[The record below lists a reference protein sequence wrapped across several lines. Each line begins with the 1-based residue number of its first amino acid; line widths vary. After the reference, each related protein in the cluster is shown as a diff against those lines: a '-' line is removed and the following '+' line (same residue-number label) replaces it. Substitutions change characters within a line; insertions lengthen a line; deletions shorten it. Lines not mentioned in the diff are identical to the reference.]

1 MKVIHIATAFPR
13 SDQDVITPWL
23 VELIR
28 RQREAGVDA
37 QVLTSAYRG
46 LGDQT
51 ISGIP
56 VHRFRYAPKRGE
68 TLTHDE
74 TVPDLIERHPT
85 RLALVPP
92 YLVAGMRA
100 ARSLGKKGPD
110 VAHVHWPMPHALFGA
125 SMRSGSAGRTA
136 LVSSFYAAELNWT
149 RRRLPWLN
157 RFVTWC
163 VRTSD
168 ATTAISASTADLVR
182 SRGGDPVVIP
192 FGAAL
197 DADDDSAEGS
207 ALGRGERLP
216 FSRAAEES
224 MRVLFVGRLVERK
237 GVEYL
242 VRAVEQLRR
251 TRPAVLTVV
260 GEGQW
265 ETKIR
270 DAVRQCGGE
279 EWVTFAGRVPAAELR
294 ALYAGTDVFVLPA
307 VVDSK
312 GDTEGLGVV
321 LLEAMRFGRPVVASA
336 VGGIPDIVEDGR
348 TGWLV
353 PAGDVAELA
362 GALDRVAADPEAARR
377 VAAAG
382 RSMALDRFSWS
393 SILARLSACY
403 DTAINAR
410 RRDG

>member
-1 MKVIHIATAFPR
+1 
-13 SDQDVITPWL
+13 
-23 VELIR
+23 
-28 RQREAGVDA
+28 
-37 QVLTSAYRG
+37 
-46 LGDQT
+46 
-51 ISGIP
+51 
-56 VHRFRYAPKRGE
+56 
-68 TLTHDE
+68 
-74 TVPDLIERHPT
+74 
-85 RLALVPP
+85 
-92 YLVAGMRA
+92 MR
-100 ARSLGKKGPD
+100 
-110 VAHVHWPMPHALFGA
+110 
-125 SMRSGSAGRTA
+125 
-136 LVSSFYAAELNWT
+136 
-149 RRRLPWLN
+149 
-157 RFVTWC
+157 
-163 VRTSD
+163 
-168 ATTAISASTADLVR
+168 I
-182 SRGGDPVVIP
+182 
-192 FGAAL
+192 
-197 DADDDSAEGS
+197 
-207 ALGRGERLP
+207 
-216 FSRAAEES
+216 
-224 MRVLFVGRLVERK
+224 LFVGRLVERK

-270 DAVRQCGGE
+270 DAVRQCRGE